1 MKFTLSWLK
10 QFIDTDAQLE
20 EICNALTAI
29 GLEVEEVI
37 DRKADLSCFKVAK
50 IIDVTK
56 HPEADKLNI
65 CKVDDG
71 NRVLQIICGASNVK
85 PNMKVILASVGDV
98 IPINGMKIERRML
111 RGVESNGMLCSAEEL
126 GLEKESDGIMELPH
140 DLVVGTKLIDQ
151 MPQLAEQIIEIS
163 LTPNRGDCL
172 GVYGIAR
179 DLAAYGVGQL
189 KALDIPS
196 IKSTISDH
204 INVEIDNMNLC
215 PLYVSRYFSDVSNDT
230 SSSEL
235 SAALGAIDEQIIS
248 ALVDIAN
255 YIMFAYNVPMHVYD
269 ADKIIGNLVVRNAK
283 ENEKFLA
290 LDGKEYVL
298 NMSDI
303 VIADD
308 KKICALAG
316 IIGGDESKCD
326 LTTKNILLEVAVF
339 DKQSIIKTA
348 RRLGIDTDAKHRNE
362 RGVDHNFAINGLEI
376 ASKYVIELCGGQA
389 GDIKVVGTKQINKS
403 EIDFN
408 TSLISRVTGLDIS
421 KEKILSILKLLGFG
435 LIKDDNEKL
444 SLSIPT
450 WRHDISIPEDL
461 VEEVVRIFGYD
472 NLKSKPLDINLCDA
486 SALLEENKKN
496 VEIKKMLS
504 ARGYNELVTWS
515 FMSSKLSEKLGLS
528 GKKLIIKNP
537 ISDNLDQMRHSIIP
551 NLLQA
556 IKNNKQRSF
565 DNLAFFE
572 LGPVYQDKQKKCLVA
587 IRAGFNT
594 RDSIYSDKRSVDFF
608 DLKDD
613 MIESLKVF
621 GVDIHN
627 IEFSSQ
633 EEVVWYHPGKSAVVS
648 CNNKIVGYI
657 GEIHPAVL
665 KAFKIGGSVVAFELF
680 CEDIEISI
688 KRKAVD
694 FSDYQLVEKD
704 IAFVLDKN
712 IPASKIEN
720 IISSLGEVIIKDF
733 YIFDVY
739 SDEEQLGKDKKS
751 IAIKLLLQS
760 DEKTLNK
767 EEIDSIFNSII
778 HAVESQLGGKLR
790 TF

>member
-10 QFIDTDAQLE
+10 QFLDTDVKLE
-20 EICNALTAI
+20 EISNALTAI
-29 GLEVEEVI
+29 GLEVEEVV
-37 DRKADLSCFKVAK
+37 DKATSLACFKVAK
-50 IIDVTK
+50 IIDVIK
-56 HPEADKLNI
+56 HPEADKLNV

-71 NRVLQIICGASNVK
+71 NQILQIICGAKNVA

-98 IPINGMKIERRML
+98 IPTNGLEIEKRML

-126 GLEKESDGIMELPH
+126 GLEKESDGIMELPQN
-140 DLVVGTKLIDQ
+140 LVVGAKLIDQ
-151 MPQLAEQIIEIS
+151 MPQLAEQVIEVS

-179 DLAAYGVGQL
+179 DLAAYGVGKL
-189 KALDIPS
+189 KAIDIPN

-204 INVEIDNMNLC
+204 INVEVDTMSGC
-215 PLYVSRYFSDVSNDT
+215 PLYASRYFADVQNS
-230 SSSEL
+230 L
-235 SAALGAIDEQIIS
+235 SCSRFTDILRAIDEQTIS
-248 ALVDIAN
+248 TLVDIAN
-255 YIMFAYNVPMHVYD
+255 YLMFAYNVPMHVYD

-298 NMSDI
+298 NASDI

-339 DKQSIIKTA
+339 DKKAIVKTS

-362 RGVDHNFAINGLEI
+362 RGVDHNFTIDVLEI
-376 ASKYVIELCGGQA
+376 ASKHVVELCGGQA
-389 GDIKVVGTKQINKS
+389 GDIRVVGAKRINKS
-403 EIDFN
+403 IIDFDI
-408 TSLISRVTGLDIS
+408 SLVLKITGLDVS
-421 KEKILSILKLLGFG
+421 KEKVLSILQLLGFG
-435 LIKDDNEKL
+435 LIKDNNQKL

-450 WRHDISIPEDL
+450 WRHDINIQQDL

-472 NLKSKPLDINLCDA
+472 NLGSKPLDINLSDT
-486 SALLEENKKN
+486 SVLLEENNKNIQLKKL
-496 VEIKKMLS
+496 LS
-504 ARGYNELVTWS
+504 AKGYNELVTWS
-515 FMSSKLSEKLGLS
+515 FMSSKMSEKFGLS
-528 GKKLIIKNP
+528 SKKLIVKNP
-537 ISDNLDQMRHSIIP
+537 ISDHLDQMRGSIIP

-556 IKNNKQRSF
+556 IKGNKQRSF

-572 LGPVYQDKQKKCLVA
+572 LGPVYQDKQSKCLVA
-587 IRAGFNT
+587 VRAGFNT
-594 RDSIYSDKRSVDFF
+594 RESIYSDRRSIDFF

-613 MIESLKVF
+613 MIESLKVC
-621 GVDIHN
+621 GVDISS

-633 EEVVWYHPGKSAVVS
+633 EDIEWYHPGKSAVVS
-648 CNNKIVGYI
+648 CNNKIIGYV
-657 GEIHPAVL
+657 GEIHPGVL
-665 KAFKIGGSVVAFELF
+665 KMLKIGGAVVGFELF
-680 CEDIEISI
+680 FDNIGSAV
-688 KRKAVD
+688 KRNSVE

-704 IAFVLDKN
+704 IAFVVDQNMPVGKLEQV
-712 IPASKIEN
+712 ILSLEKI
-720 IISSLGEVIIKDF
+720 IIKDF
-733 YIFDVY
+733 YVFDVY
-739 SDEEQLGKDKKS
+739 SDDEQLGKGKKS

-760 DEKTLNK
+760 DDKTLNK
-767 EEIDSIFNSII
+767 EEIDDIFNSII
-778 HAVESQLGGKLR
+778 HAVEDQLQGKLR